1 MLWEECCNES
11 SISVKV
17 YQSDK
22 MAHSAQLTVNSASV
36 HISEVMMMKWC
47 KVPQSTSV
55 IHWSADSKIVKICK
69 LI

>member
-22 MAHSAQLTVNSASV
+22 MAHSAQLTVSSASV
-36 HISEVMMMKWC
+36 HISEVIYVYVVFK
-47 KVPQSTSV
+47 KHYHDTYIQEN
-55 IHWSADSKIVKICK
+55 KY
-69 LI
+69 

>member
-22 MAHSAQLTVNSASV
+22 MAHSTQLTVSSASV
-36 HISEVMMMKWC
+36 HISEVMMMKWYSITVFANEGLWMKLC
-47 KVPQSTSV
+47 K
-55 IHWSADSKIVKICK
+55 
-69 LI
+69 

>member
-22 MAHSAQLTVNSASV
+22 MAHSAQLTVSSASV

-47 KVPQSTSV
+47 KVPAV